1 MMGQLNRKG
10 ANMKFIE
17 VKGARVPALG
27 FGTWPLSGADGA
39 RAVREAVEVGYR
51 HIDTA
56 QLYGNEADVGKGIA
70 QSGIARGELWVTT
83 KLSRDHLT
91 AKEAA
96 RSTEESLRK
105 LGLDYLDLL
114 LIHWPSKTVPLAE
127 TLDAMAKLRDAG
139 KTRFIGVS
147 NFTTTLLDDATRH
160 ADIVCDQ
167 VEYHPFLSQR
177 AVLGAVRRHGLFLT
191 AYSPVAR
198 GQAIADKTLQAI
210 GKKYGKSPAQIA
222 LRWLI
227 EQDNVAAIPK
237 AGSRAHMQANFDI
250 FDFALAPADRATID
264 ALGGN
269 GRIVDIAGWSP
280 DWDRAN

>member
-1 MMGQLNRKG
+1 
-10 ANMKFIE
+10 MKFIE

-27 FGTWPLSGADGA
+27 FGTWPLSGPDGT
-39 RAVREAVEVGYR
+39 RAVREAIELGYR

-56 QLYGNEADVGKGIA
+56 QLYGNEAEVGKGIA
-70 QSGIARGELWVTT
+70 QSGAARGELWVTT
-83 KLSRDHLT
+83 KLSRDHLA
-91 AKEAA
+91 AKDVA
-96 RSTEESLRK
+96 RSTDESLKK

-114 LIHWPSKTVPLAE
+114 LIHWPSRAVPLTE
-127 TLDAMAKLRDAG
+127 TLGAMTKLREAG

-147 NFTTTLLDDATRH
+147 NFTTTLLDEAVRH

-167 VEYHPFLSQR
+167 VEYHPFLRQG
-177 AVLGAVRRHGLFLT
+177 AVLGAVKKHGLLLT

-198 GQAIADKTLQAI
+198 GQVPSDQRLQAI
-210 GKKYGKSPAQIA
+210 GKKYGKSAAQVA

-237 AGSRAHMQANFDI
+237 AGSRAHMQANIEI
-250 FDFALAPADRATID
+250 FDFALAPEDRAAID
-264 ALGGN
+264 ALGSGD

-280 DWDRAN
+280 DWDRPN